1 MDHRDRLPP
10 PDSTP
15 VRLLALSGSA
25 VASQPA
31 AATDELLAAVSPDVV
46 VATPPQP
53 TLVSASVTPSGEHDR
68 DCPVLV
74 PERGVRARS
83 VTLSHRGC
91 AVITVPPGATN
102 VDELT
107 AAREQP
113 ADGESNTDGERSF
126 SSGPSPDRICV
137 TPQLTL
143 AVDPYERSAT
153 IEGVGEYCASI
164 PTAWQADG
172 TVHCSTGLRTGFTRQ
187 VKRATGTVSVVGVGQ
202 ADAALGVGVADTDP
216 AAVVEVYPGGTVGVD
231 TVSPDG
237 FGLTG
242 ISGVGPK
249 RAETLRR
256 AGYQTPRD
264 VAAAQ
269 PRELARLDRI
279 GRSVAAAIHDAA
291 TARVDETVVATGDD
305 SLPRGDPVF
314 IDIETDGLEP
324 SVAWLVGVLDGDAA
338 DGHYMPFTQPEP
350 GSADHLEA
358 FLSWADANARGRPLV
373 AWNGWG
379 FDFPVLEDQI
389 RQRCPAYEETWTEL
403 YQFDPLWWATRK
415 NGGNAAL
422 PGHDNTLETV
432 AGALG
437 WTPTTTGIDGQTVA
451 EIYSAY
457 RQAWLAAADPS
468 RVQPPDWGRLEA
480 YCEDDVRAL
489 ATIYDALD
497 AAARRDRGTTTTNR
511 QRTAEST
518 QGALS
523 DFT

>member
-1 MDHRDRLPP
+1 
-10 PDSTP
+10 
-15 VRLLALSGSA
+15 
-25 VASQPA
+25 
-31 AATDELLAAVSPDVV
+31 
-46 VATPPQP
+46 
-53 TLVSASVTPSGEHDR
+53 
-68 DCPVLV
+68 
-74 PERGVRARS
+74 
-83 VTLSHRGC
+83 
-91 AVITVPPGATN
+91 
-102 VDELT
+102 
-107 AAREQP
+107 
-113 ADGESNTDGERSF
+113 
-126 SSGPSPDRICV
+126 
-137 TPQLTL
+137 
-143 AVDPYERSAT
+143 
-153 IEGVGEYCASI
+153 
-164 PTAWQADG
+164 
-172 TVHCSTGLRTGFTRQ
+172 
-187 VKRATGTVSVVGVGQ
+187 
-202 ADAALGVGVADTDP
+202 VADTDP
-216 AAVVEVYPGGTVGVD
+216 AAVVEIHPGGIVSVD
-231 TVSPDG
+231 TVSPDA

-242 ISGVGPK
+242 ISGVGTK

-256 AGYQTPRD
+256 ADYQTPHD

-291 TARVDETVVATGDD
+291 TARGNGTVVATGDD
-305 SLPRGDPVF
+305 SLPRGDPIF

-350 GSADHLEA
+350 ESADHLEA

-389 RQRCPAYEETWTEL
+389 RQRCPAYTETWNEL

-422 PGHDNTLETV
+422 PGYDNTLETV
-432 AGALG
+432 ASALG
-437 WTPTTTGIDGQTVA
+437 WTPTTAGIDGQTVA
-451 EIYSAY
+451 EIYTAY
-457 RQAWLAAADPS
+457 RQAWLAAADQS

-497 AAARRDRGTTTTNR
+497 AAARRDRGTTTTNG
-511 QRTAEST
+511 QTTTEST